1 MEGCSP
7 KLPISSLQFLRRIN
21 SKTQI
26 EFAESEVE
34 LLSAAELCLEGTQGC
49 LNSFPGPRVKLS
61 RLNQEIGKVISKVLS

>member
-26 EFAESEVE
+26 DFAESEVE
-34 LLSAAELCLEGTQGC
+34 VISAAELCLEGTQGC
-49 LNSFPGPRVKLS
+49 LSSFPGLRVKLS
-61 RLNQEIGKVISKVLS
+61 TLKQEIGHAVGL